1 MVFSSL
7 IRKHFCLQ
15 REMVKN
21 LVIFLYKKKTVQNMS
36 GVMMMVSLSK
46 ITMEI
51 LFLSVSN
58 HVFKAILIWLIKC
71 ANQYQKKT
79 GSIN

>member
-1 MVFSSL
+1 
-7 IRKHFCLQ
+7 
-15 REMVKN
+15 
-21 LVIFLYKKKTVQNMS
+21 MS
-36 GVMMMVSLSK
+36 GVKMMVSLSK

-58 HVFKAILIWLIKC
+58 HVFKAILIWLMKC